1 MRNFDF
7 MAGRSLYRSEA
18 GGNNPE
24 AGLIG
29 LSRNPMN
36 YSFKCSDLVKADG
49 RPFYPRIAL
58 AERSR
63 HGPSLIPS
71 GDTYNSRGQRP
82 WKKRSHEGLAL
93 KGSNPCAPHAELAF
107 PRPRGVR
114 PLQGRRAKRLA
125 FRGRCPRLLAC
136 ALTGHGKP
144 PPHCESREAGNR
156 E

>member
-1 MRNFDF
+1 MRNLGF
-7 MAGRSLYRSEA
+7 MAGRSLHRSEA

-29 LSRNPMN
+29 LSRNSMN

-49 RPFYPRIAL
+49 RPFYPLIAL
-58 AERSR
+58 PERSR

-93 KGSNPCAPHAELAF
+93 KGSNPCALTPNLRSPGPEGCDPF
-107 PRPRGVR
+107 
-114 PLQGRRAKRLA
+114 RAGGSNVSLSGGA
-125 FRGRCPRLLAC
+125 APGY
-136 ALTGHGKP
+136 
-144 PPHCESREAGNR
+144 
-156 E
+156 